1 MIEEYYTN
9 IDETSRLFR
18 DRTNYIEYATT
29 LKYLTEYL
37 DGATTVLDCCAGGG
51 VYAFPLAEQ
60 GYTVIAGDFTKK
72 HVDILNAS
80 ENRHMLADVYH
91 GDVRDLS
98 RFGDSTFDAVL
109 CLGALYHLFTKS
121 DREKCVSECLR
132 VLKSDGIFMF
142 SYINR
147 NAVFINHFNNPN
159 LFEIK
164 MDEKI
169 LNDGINDMFYT
180 MDFGEPDKLMNK
192 FNMEKLTD
200 IGIDGLRYPLADR
213 INSLTDDEFD
223 VYMRYHLATCEQPSI
238 IGHSMHGLWIGRKT
252 L

>member
-1 MIEEYYTN
+1 MIEEYYN
-9 IDETSRLFR
+9 NGDETGRLFR

-60 GYTVIAGDFTKK
+60 GYSITAGDFTRK

-98 RFGDSTFDAVL
+98 RFGDNTFDAVL
-109 CLGALYHLFTKS
+109 CLGALYHLFTES

-132 VLKSDGIFMF
+132 VLKPDGVFMF

-147 NAVFINHFNNPN
+147 NAVYIDHLNPKTGEQ
-159 LFEIK
+159 L
-164 MDEKI
+164 
-169 LNDGINDMFYT
+169 LRDGANGIFYT
-180 MDFGEPDKLMNK
+180 MDFGEPDKLMSK
-192 FNMEKLTD
+192 FQAKKLTD
-200 IGIDGLRYPLADR
+200 IGIDGLRYPIADR
-213 INSLTDDEFD
+213 ITSLNDDEFD
-223 VYMRYHLATCEQPSI
+223 AYMRYHLDTCEQPSI